1 MKNVLM
7 NRHKIGLIFFCL
19 FLFSNPL
26 SNAVDYL
33 FLTLSLLT
41 CLTKENLSILKK
53 GILPYALFLFGS
65 AVLSGIAA
73 ADKELWL
80 RWTSTYLEYA
90 VVIFVTYCILKSKR
104 DVIFSF
110 IALTSS
116 SLPITIYAF
125 FFQWLK
131 GKEVVG
137 SFHYY
142 TAYSAY
148 QALALLAP
156 FILAVYNYKKKS
168 FYFWFAIYFFEL
180 FVLYISSA
188 RGSFISSI
196 IGLCLF
202 MILIFRTKGLIA
214 AAIIFII
221 GLLAPIKRNV
231 GITNFLDLLNF
242 TYTANHERI
251 MFWKVAIF
259 KIFPLSPIIGVGAGH
274 FAYHYRYLN
283 PKDPLANSVA
293 HAHNTFIQVLTDMGI
308 VGLVCLVTLLYQYYK
323 QTINLFKNSNGFQ
336 WALCS
341 VLVTFITGYW
351 LGEGLTGNMFYGRMQ
366 LEILAY
372 FMTLSTIKLTE

>member
-1 MKNVLM
+1 
-7 NRHKIGLIFFCL
+7 
-19 FLFSNPL
+19 
-26 SNAVDYL
+26 
-33 FLTLSLLT
+33 
-41 CLTKENLSILKK
+41 
-53 GILPYALFLFGS
+53 
-65 AVLSGIAA
+65 
-73 ADKELWL
+73 
-80 RWTSTYLEYA
+80 
-90 VVIFVTYCILKSKR
+90 
-104 DVIFSF
+104 
-110 IALTSS
+110 
-116 SLPITIYAF
+116 
-125 FFQWLK
+125 
-131 GKEVVG
+131 
-137 SFHYY
+137 
-142 TAYSAY
+142 
-148 QALALLAP
+148 
-156 FILAVYNYKKKS
+156 
-168 FYFWFAIYFFEL
+168 
-180 FVLYISSA
+180 
-188 RGSFISSI
+188 
-196 IGLCLF
+196 

>member
-1 MKNVLM
+1 MKKFAID
-7 NRHKIGLIFFCL
+7 RHKISLLFFCL

-26 SNAVDYL
+26 SNAVDYI
-33 FLTLSLLT
+33 FLTLSFLS
-41 CLTKENLSILKK
+41 CLTKENLSVLKK
-53 GILPYALFLFGS
+53 GILPYALLLFGS

-90 VVIFVTYCILKSKR
+90 IVIFVTYCIIKSKS

-110 IALTSS
+110 VTMTCS

-156 FILAVYNYKKKS
+156 FILAVYNFRKKS
-168 FYFWFAIYFFEL
+168 FYFWFVIYFFEF

-188 RGSFISSI
+188 RGSFISSV

-202 MILIFRTKGLIA
+202 VILIFRTKGLIVA
-214 AAIIFII
+214 TAIFLF

-293 HAHNTFIQVLTDMGI
+293 HAHDTFIQVLTDMGI
-308 VGLVCLVTLLYQYYK
+308 VGLACLLTLLYQYYK
-323 QTINLFKNSNGFQ
+323 QTINIFKNSSGFQ
-336 WALCS
+336 WALSS
-341 VLVTFITGYW
+341 VLLTFITGYW
-351 LGEGLTGNMFYGRMQ
+351 IGEGLTGNMFYGRMQ

-372 FMTLSTIKLTE
+372 FMTLSTIRLTD